1 MTTKEAFETL
11 LDSPDLHIK
20 LKVGQST
27 VRTWRTRL
35 NANKMSLDKMEEL
48 LKKTGAKKEP
58 ENWKL

>member
-1 MTTKEAFETL
+1 MTTKEAFEKL
-11 LDSPDLHIK
+11 LDSVNLHIK

-27 VRTWRTRL
+27 IRTWRNRL

-48 LKKTGAKKEP
+48 LKKAGAKKEP